1 MGFDAIYI
9 NVPAQDVPVT
19 ALLWS
24 ARVWLYVC
32 VRVKPSVDELMPQA
46 ISAEGEGGWDPRYRG
61 GISQSSPWQCQF
73 SLIGVYMHYRLDSA
87 GIASAQGEMP
97 ITFPSGALTCEQE
110 RPKTPE
116 SLCRPL
122 IRLWSIRPF
131 PEM

>member
-46 ISAEGEGGWDPRYRG
+46 RSTEGKEAGIRDAGEGY
-61 GISQSSPWQCQF
+61 
-73 SLIGVYMHYRLDSA
+73 VN
-87 GIASAQGEMP
+87 
-97 ITFPSGALTCEQE
+97 
-110 RPKTPE
+110 
-116 SLCRPL
+116 PL
-122 IRLWSIRPF
+122 PGNVSFR
-131 PEM
+131 